1 MGAASYVG
9 RVGRL
14 AVALGVGT
22 AIATGHGVA
31 LADDSPSSDSSST
44 GAVQSTD
51 AAGTAGPDIA
61 SPKADTEPKTTPAET
76 EAATE
81 PTTTKT
87 TNTTNTTTNTIA
99 PGVVVSAQTTTGSSG
114 STKTPDANTA

>member
-31 LADDSPSSDSSST
+31 LADDSPTSDSSST

-51 AAGTAGPDIA
+51 SAGTAGPDIS
-61 SPKADTEPKTTPAET
+61 SPKPDTEPKATPAEI

-81 PTTTKT
+81 PTTT
-87 TNTTNTTTNTIA
+87 NTMTNTIA

-114 STKTPDANTA
+114 STKTSDA